1 MSLNLVHQFGKL
13 FPVRK
18 LDILVV
24 EVEFEFE
31 QGGEMQELSLQVFEF
46 LTELAAHLAH
56 CHLVCCLSGGG
67 NEVGHSF
74 CLTEV
79 ELAVHEGSHGE
90 FARLGLTCTS
100 PDERLQQVLH
110 DIGAA
115 VTAYLCAVLA
125 RVGVGSSKDGNKSL
139 VKFFAVHILDLSEVQ
154 GVAFSLLE
162 WFGEDAS
169 GNGNGIRTADSNNG
183 NGSTWR
189 GGKGTNGILFHG

>member
-1 MSLNLVHQFGKL
+1 MFLYLIHQFGKL
-13 FPVRK
+13 FSVRK

-56 CHLVCCLSGGG
+56 GHLVCCLSGGG

-90 FARLGLTCTS
+90 FARLCLSSAC
-100 PDERLQQVLH
+100 PDERLQKVLH
-110 DIGAA
+110 DI
-115 VTAYLCAVLA
+115 
-125 RVGVGSSKDGNKSL
+125 
-139 VKFFAVHILDLSEVQ
+139 
-154 GVAFSLLE
+154 
-162 WFGEDAS
+162 
-169 GNGNGIRTADSNNG
+169 
-183 NGSTWR
+183 
-189 GGKGTNGILFHG
+189 